1 MLNVKD
7 ISSEV
12 VDFGKDVLNTK
23 YSVGNLLYVAAAKVA
38 VDVSMQLIR
47 ESEVDKKI
55 KNKIKNRKRK
65 PERVHR
71 DESVVIDVEV

>member
-23 YSVGNLLYVAAAKVA
+23 FSVGQLLYVTAAKVA
-38 VDVSMQLIR
+38 VDVSIRLIS
-47 ESEVDKKI
+47 ELEVDKKM

-71 DESVVIDVEV
+71 DESIVIDVEV